1 MVNTENT
8 KLCRTKVKRNGN
20 VSLQTKI
27 LTLNYYHYSI
37 FVLTIKKKY
46 NNIVGNTDV
55 RPNPIWHYRSPPIGA
70 NANDNAAH
78 VAHAG
83 APAANRPPQG
93 PQGAPNHSSS
103 SAPNHPPVN
112 FCDIMSVFEKAVT
125 EVRQGQEAFHNNLNN
140 TNNSPPERDITYFN
154 RTLVSTCY
162 IA

>member
-1 MVNTENT
+1 MVITQNT
-8 KLCRTKVKRNGN
+8 KLCGTKVKRNGN
-20 VSLQTKI
+20 VSLQTTVPTRK
-27 LTLNYYHYSI
+27 NYHYYSI
-37 FVLTIKKKY
+37 LLVFLAIQKLI
-46 NNIVGNTDV
+46 IVGNTD
-55 RPNPIWHYRSPPIGA
+55 NTNNQIWHYRSPPIGA

-154 RTLVSTCY
+154 RTLVSTM
-162 IA
+162 